1 VLAGYC
7 VVLDR
12 ATTPSDSDEK
22 ATPPMTLLAP
32 PDRPARF
39 RTPGRP
45 ALVTV
50 PFVLA
55 VACAGLLTAC
65 SGPAGHPHA
74 AGHSARRLPVTTA
87 PHPAPTVVH
96 PTTPAPRSSAPGPGQ
111 SGGAPTPTSPG
122 GPAPTGPAP
131 APTGAQP
138 APLAQ
143 CATGALRISLG
154 PAGGA
159 AGSIY
164 YPLEFTNISGAPC
177 TLYGYPGV
185 SFVSG
190 PGGAEL
196 GGAAVRNP
204 AQGPAL
210 VTLAPG
216 AVAHASVQ
224 VAVAQNYPTSLCKP
238 VTAHWLRVYPPDQY
252 APLYTDL
259 TAMTCT
265 GTIPGGST
273 LGIYVVRPG
282 ANGP

>member
-1 VLAGYC
+1 
-7 VVLDR
+7 
-12 ATTPSDSDEK
+12 
-22 ATPPMTLLAP
+22 MTLLAPRSAP
-32 PDRPARF
+32 PDRPARS
-39 RTPGRP
+39 RTPGGP
-45 ALVTV
+45 ALITV
-50 PFVLA
+50 PAVLA
-55 VACAGLLTAC
+55 VVCAGLLTAC
-65 SGPAGHPHA
+65 SGPSGHPHA
-74 AGHSARRLPVTTA
+74 ASHGARRLPATTS

-96 PTTPAPRSSAPGPGQ
+96 PTTPAPRSSAPRRHRPGGPGA
-111 SGGAPTPTSPG
+111 APS

-131 APTGAQP
+131 TAPAGPAPSPTGAQP

-143 CATGALRISLG
+143 CATGALRVSLG
-154 PAGGA
+154 TAGGA
-159 AGSIY
+159 AGSVY
-164 YPLEFTNISGAPC
+164 YPLEFTNVSGTPC
-177 TLYGYPGV
+177 TMYGYPGV

-196 GGAAVRNP
+196 GGAAVRDP

-216 AVAHASVQ
+216 AEAHASVQ
-224 VAVAQNYPTSLCKP
+224 VVVAQNYPKSVCKP

-273 LGIYVVRPG
+273 LGIYVVRAG